1 MLLCHRAPSCYGY
14 VAVVLSVPT
23 DGELLLNF
31 QNVLEYVSTGE
42 KIDLLAQDCF
52 KCNLGGWGEE
62 LCSSQKDPLKFT
74 EASALL
80 YLNGRQR
87 EDVLSSATCP

>member
-1 MLLCHRAPSCYGY
+1 VLSKQCISLSKQKFSFVLMRPSLLLCHRAPSCYGY

-52 KCNLGGWGEE
+52 KCNLGGGEKN
-62 LCSSQKDPLKFT
+62 CVPLKRT
-74 EASALL
+74 L
-80 YLNGRQR
+80 
-87 EDVLSSATCP
+87 